1 MIRFDDWKLTVPEA
15 MAPRQ
20 YDHLVHTLEVS
31 GPIPPGWTWEALLS
45 CGGNLDILTL
55 TETETGLA
63 APLTGQALALSG
75 YYAVQLRAVSGE
87 RVRHTNVVQLFVGPS
102 LSGDAQW
109 PEVPTAFSQ
118 AEARIRSL
126 NAHPP
131 VPGTEGYWLVWD
143 PEAEAYAASALP
155 LPVGGAGDYAVL
167 ANKPRINGVELRGD
181 VSSRDLG
188 IRDGEPGPQ
197 GEKGDPGEPGPQ
209 GEPGPAGPQ
218 GPAGADGAPGARG
231 EKGDAGEQ
239 GPAGPRGPQGEPGP
253 QGPAGADGHA
263 PVKGTDYWTEADRQ
277 QMVQDALDALEAQ
290 GGLNGKTVLIA
301 GDFLQYGTGWT
312 GSGGFQALIQEAYPG
327 CTVVNRSADGATLAG
342 DQIYKQI
349 LQYAFENGTADLV
362 LMGGGGND
370 LLQGLELGTYDL
382 GVMDT
387 ATASFDRD
395 TVYGA
400 LERLLAHT
408 QMLLYPQS
416 RVVFCGLYKMSAQ
429 EDGSLSYAEQAQF
442 WEGVKALCG
451 KWSVP
456 YVDFFSAGGL
466 CLQTNGGLY
475 TTDGLHVSAEG
486 YRRLWP
492 KLNSVL
498 RGCADG

>member
-102 LSGDAQW
+102 LSGDARW

-155 LPVGGAGDYAVL
+155 LPVGGVGDYAVL

-188 IRDGEPGPQ
+188 IRDGEQGPQ
-197 GEKGDPGEPGPQ
+197 GEKGDLTVFTDGASVSDWAAEAVAWAVGEGILTGKSGNTLDPQ
-209 GEPGPAGPQ
+209 G
-218 GPAGADGAPGARG
+218 
-231 EKGDAGEQ
+231 
-239 GPAGPRGPQGEPGP
+239 
-253 QGPAGADGHA
+253 
-263 PVKGTDYWTEADRQ
+263 
-277 QMVQDALDALEAQ
+277 
-290 GGLNGKTVLIA
+290 
-301 GDFLQYGTGWT
+301 
-312 GSGGFQALIQEAYPG
+312 
-327 CTVVNRSADGATLAG
+327 
-342 DQIYKQI
+342 
-349 LQYAFENGTADLV
+349 
-362 LMGGGGND
+362 
-370 LLQGLELGTYDL
+370 
-382 GVMDT
+382 T
-387 ATASFDRD
+387 ATRAEVATILMR
-395 TVYGA
+395 
-400 LERLLAHT
+400 
-408 QMLLYPQS
+408 
-416 RVVFCGLYKMSAQ
+416 FCQK
-429 EDGSLSYAEQAQF
+429 D
-442 WEGVKALCG
+442 K
-451 KWSVP
+451 
-456 YVDFFSAGGL
+456 
-466 CLQTNGGLY
+466 
-475 TTDGLHVSAEG
+475 
-486 YRRLWP
+486 
-492 KLNSVL
+492 
-498 RGCADG
+498 